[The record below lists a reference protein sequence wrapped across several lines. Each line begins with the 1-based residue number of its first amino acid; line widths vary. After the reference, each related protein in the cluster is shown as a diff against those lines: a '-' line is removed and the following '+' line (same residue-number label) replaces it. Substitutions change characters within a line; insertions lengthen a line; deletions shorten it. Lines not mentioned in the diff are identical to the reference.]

1 MIEKEKLNNF
11 FKKKKILII
20 GELILDKHYNIRN
33 IGKSLETDTPK
44 FAILS
49 KKTTLGGAGK
59 VFESSNKITKS
70 KNILITSKMR
80 ETKFFE
86 KKNIFFFNSKN
97 VNIIKNRY
105 WLDNRKIIQIND
117 DYKKKYL
124 GQKKFTYFAVK
135 IIKKNLE
142 KISSIIVS
150 DYNHNLINKDL
161 IEKIKKM
168 CNRRAIDI
176 YVDKQIR
183 NENEFDMFYKGVDYL
198 LINEFEFYLLKKK
211 FKINGSEKKSLV
223 DIKNT
228 LNIKNLILKKGK
240 KGSMMLNN
248 NNLFF
253 FAKTQKKKKILDV
266 AGAGDYFLA
275 MFARLNNNI
284 DPTLRLKISNY
295 WAYKNL
301 K

>member
-1 MIEKEKLNNF
+1 MIEKKKFNNF

-20 GELILDKHYNIRN
+20 GELILDKHYTTMN
-33 IGKSLETDTPK
+33 IGKSLETNTPK
-44 FAILS
+44 FAIIN
-49 KKTTLGGAGK
+49 KKITFGGAGK
-59 VFESSNKITKS
+59 VFESSNKIFKS

-80 ETKFFE
+80 ETKFLK

-97 VNIIKNRY
+97 NNIIKSRY
-105 WLDNRKIIQIND
+105 WHNKKKIIQINE
-117 DYKKKYL
+117 DYKKKYF
-124 GQKKFTYFAVK
+124 GQKKFTYFATK
-135 IIKKNLE
+135 IVKKNLE

-161 IEKIKKM
+161 IETIKKM
-168 CNRRAIDI
+168 CNRKIIDI

-211 FKINGSEKKSLV
+211 LKINGSEKKSLEE
-223 DIKNT
+223 IKNT
-228 LNIKNLILKKGK
+228 LKIKNLILKKGK
-240 KGSMMLNN
+240 RGSLILNN

-253 FAKTQKKKKILDV
+253 FAKSPKKKKIIDV
-266 AGAGDYFLA
+266 AGAGDHFLA
-275 MFARLNNNI
+275 MFARLNNDI